1 MKKSISRDGMINTKV
16 YRCWQSMKQ
25 RCLNKNDIGYKNYG
39 GRGITVCPEWLNS
52 FKNFYADMGKKP
64 EGLSLDRIDNDGNYC
79 KENCRWATLE
89 EQHNNTRANRFL
101 TYNNKTQTMA
111 QWAREFNI
119 SSSTLF
125 GRIKRTN
132 NRILAET
139 NCVIK

>member
-1 MKKSISRDGMINTKV
+1 MINTKV